1 MRQRKEKST
10 EKFSCVNKTQV
21 KHLTKCQKEEKLQTI
36 CPASNSKF
44 NKNILN
50 TYT

>member
-1 MRQRKEKST
+1 MPFVKEK
-10 EKFSCVNKTQV
+10 KNPQKKV

-36 CPASNSKF
+36 CHASTSKF

-50 TYT
+50 IYT